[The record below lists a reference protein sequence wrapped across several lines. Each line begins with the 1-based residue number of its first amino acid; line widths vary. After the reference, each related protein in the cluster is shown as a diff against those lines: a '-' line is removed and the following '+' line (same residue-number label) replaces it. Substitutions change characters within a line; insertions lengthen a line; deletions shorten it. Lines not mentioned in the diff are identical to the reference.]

1 MYTYEFTGKYV
12 GDTTVDGA
20 HHQGPA
26 RSRSPVGCENTN
38 ATIDLVSD
46 SYLPVFLQSATWE
59 GEFTIKSARK

>member
-1 MYTYEFTGKYV
+1 
-12 GDTTVDGA
+12 VDGLTINT
-20 HHQGPA
+20 GTF
-26 RSRSPVGCENTN
+26 SFPVGTENTN